1 MRELSLHILD
11 IAQNSIAASA
21 SLISIS
27 IDENPAVDLLTIVIS
42 DNGSGIA
49 PKHLN
54 QITDPFYTS
63 RKTREVGLGLALFSQ
78 AAWRSG
84 GELKVNSTVGRGT
97 EVTATFRYSHIDRPP
112 LGDLAGTLL
121 GLIVLNPEIDI
132 VYHHQYKAKTF
143 ALDTRVIKKEL
154 GGVAVNHRAVVS
166 WLKGFI
172 YEGLDDLYG
181 GE

>member
-54 QITDPFYTS
+54 QITDPFILRARHGS
-63 RKTREVGLGLALFSQ
+63 RVRSCPLFP
-78 AAWRSG
+78 G
-84 GELKVNSTVGRGT
+84 GSEKRWGT
-97 EVTATFRYSHIDRPP
+97 
-112 LGDLAGTLL
+112 
-121 GLIVLNPEIDI
+121 
-132 VYHHQYKAKTF
+132 
-143 ALDTRVIKKEL
+143 
-154 GGVAVNHRAVVS
+154 
-166 WLKGFI
+166 
-172 YEGLDDLYG
+172 
-181 GE
+181 